1 MKETTISQPFAHL
14 PDPRMNRTKLHP
26 LLNILTI
33 SLCAIIS
40 RCDDFC
46 SIEEYGKAKQTW
58 FEAFLDMP
66 YGIPRHDTFNDVLN
80 LETAVDR

>member
-1 MKETTISQPFAHL
+1 VRHYQG
-14 PDPRMNRTKLHP
+14 
-26 LLNILTI
+26 
-33 SLCAIIS
+33 
-40 RCDDFC
+40 CDDFC